1 MNTRRAPLSSA
12 GTAGPPSSRADGRT
26 DSGAPP
32 RSASAQL
39 LTALRAAIR
48 EVPDFPTPGIIFK
61 DVAPLLADAALF
73 RHATDAMAAPFA
85 DGGITHVVA
94 VEARGFIF
102 GAPVAQRLG
111 AGFIPVRKAGKLPWQ
126 TERIEYA
133 LEYASGILEIH
144 RDAFAPGARV
154 LVVDDVLATGGTA
167 AATGALVERLGAE
180 VVGFAVLI
188 ELSFLH
194 GRAALQ
200 HRRVEALL
208 SY

>member
-1 MNTRRAPLSSA
+1 M
-12 GTAGPPSSRADGRT
+12 
-26 DSGAPP
+26 
-32 RSASAQL
+32 
-39 LTALRAAIR
+39 
-48 EVPDFPTPGIIFK
+48 FK

-73 RHATDAMAAPFA
+73 RQATDAMAAPFA

-102 GAPVAQRLG
+102 GAPVAQRLC
-111 AGFIPVRKAGKLPWQ
+111 AGFVPVRKAGKLPWQ

-144 RDAFAPGARV
+144 RDACVPGSRV

-167 AATGALVERLGAE
+167 AATGALVERLGAQ

-194 GRAALQ
+194 GRAALRD
-200 HRRVEALL
+200 RRVEALL
-208 SY
+208 AY